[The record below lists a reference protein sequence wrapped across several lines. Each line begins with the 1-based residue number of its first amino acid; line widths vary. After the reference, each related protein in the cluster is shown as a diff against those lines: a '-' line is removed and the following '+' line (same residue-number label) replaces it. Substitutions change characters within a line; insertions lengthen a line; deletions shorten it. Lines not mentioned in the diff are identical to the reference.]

1 MFYSDN
7 LKNNNIKHCFFSRKN
22 GTSRGIYES
31 LNCGIGSKD
40 KKETVQKNLELVA
53 KAFNIEKKQLMLMI
67 KTHRSKVQFIDCKN
81 NESLILIHKDA
92 ARVGIGTV
100 SASAKLEISSSLSEN
115 IFLAGNASGSIT
127 VNKEGIIKISDFD
140 GTPTIT
146 SGGLYY
152 SSSNFFVGI

>member
-1 MFYSDN
+1 MA
-7 LKNNNIKHCFFSRKN
+7 KNVRIVPASGSIFFTAD
-22 GTSRGIYES
+22 GFDVT
-31 LNCGIGSKD
+31 GSVRLQ
-40 KKETVQKNLELVA
+40 TVGS
-53 KAFNIEKKQLMLMI
+53 IED
-67 KTHRSKVQFIDCKN
+67 VQFIDGKT
-81 NESLILIHKDA
+81 NESIILIHKDA

>member
-1 MFYSDN
+1 MA
-7 LKNNNIKHCFFSRKN
+7 KNIRIVPASGSIFFTAD
-22 GTSRGIYES
+22 GFDVT
-31 LNCGIGSKD
+31 GSIRLQ
-40 KKETVQKNLELVA
+40 TVGSTEN
-53 KAFNIEKKQLMLMI
+53 
-67 KTHRSKVQFIDCKN
+67 VQFIDGEN

-100 SASAKLEISSSLSEN
+100 SASAKLEVSSSLSEN

-127 VNKEGIIKISDFD
+127 VNNEGIIKISDFD

>member
-1 MFYSDN
+1 MA
-7 LKNNNIKHCFFSRKN
+7 KNIRIVPAS
-22 GTSRGIYES
+22 GSIYFTAD
-31 LNCGIGSKD
+31 GYDVTGSIRLQ
-40 KKETVQKNLELVA
+40 TVGSTED
-53 KAFNIEKKQLMLMI
+53 
-67 KTHRSKVQFIDCKN
+67 VQFIDGKN

-100 SASAKLEISSSLSEN
+100 SSSAKLEISSSLSEN

-127 VNKEGIIKISDFD
+127 VNKEGIVKISDFD

>member
-1 MFYSDN
+1 MA
-7 LKNNNIKHCFFSRKN
+7 KNVRIVPASGSIFFTAD
-22 GTSRGIYES
+22 GFDVT
-31 LNCGIGSKD
+31 GSVRLQ
-40 KKETVQKNLELVA
+40 TVGSTED
-53 KAFNIEKKQLMLMI
+53 
-67 KTHRSKVQFIDCKN
+67 VQFIDGKN

-140 GTPTIT
+140 GTPTTT

>member
-1 MFYSDN
+1 MA
-7 LKNNNIKHCFFSRKN
+7 KNIRIVPAS
-22 GTSRGIYES
+22 GSIYFTAD
-31 LNCGIGSKD
+31 GYDVTGSIRLQ
-40 KKETVQKNLELVA
+40 TVVSTED
-53 KAFNIEKKQLMLMI
+53 
-67 KTHRSKVQFIDCKN
+67 VQFIDGKN

>member
-1 MFYSDN
+1 MA
-7 LKNNNIKHCFFSRKN
+7 KNIRIVPAS
-22 GTSRGIYES
+22 GSIYFTAD
-31 LNCGIGSKD
+31 GYDVTGSIRLQ
-40 KKETVQKNLELVA
+40 TVGSTED
-53 KAFNIEKKQLMLMI
+53 
-67 KTHRSKVQFIDCKN
+67 VQFIDGKN

-100 SASAKLEISSSLSEN
+100 SASAKLEISSSLDEN

-140 GTPTIT
+140 GTPTTT

>member
-1 MFYSDN
+1 MA
-7 LKNNNIKHCFFSRKN
+7 KNIRIVPAS
-22 GTSRGIYES
+22 GSIYFTAD
-31 LNCGIGSKD
+31 GYDVTGSIRLQ
-40 KKETVQKNLELVA
+40 TVGSTED
-53 KAFNIEKKQLMLMI
+53 
-67 KTHRSKVQFIDCKN
+67 VQFIDGKN

-100 SASAKLEISSSLSEN
+100 SSSAKLEISSSLSEN

>member
-1 MFYSDN
+1 MA
-7 LKNNNIKHCFFSRKN
+7 KNIRIVPAS
-22 GTSRGIYES
+22 GSIYFTAD
-31 LNCGIGSKD
+31 GYDVTGSIRLQ
-40 KKETVQKNLELVA
+40 TVGSTED
-53 KAFNIEKKQLMLMI
+53 
-67 KTHRSKVQFIDCKN
+67 VQFIDGKN

-100 SASAKLEISSSLSEN
+100 SASAKLEVSSSLSEN

>member
-1 MFYSDN
+1 MA
-7 LKNNNIKHCFFSRKN
+7 KNIRILPAS
-22 GTSRGIYES
+22 GSIY
-31 LNCGIGSKD
+31 CTADGYDVTGSIRLQ
-40 KKETVQKNLELVA
+40 TVGS
-53 KAFNIEKKQLMLMI
+53 
-67 KTHRSKVQFIDCKN
+67 TDDVQFIDGKN

>member
-1 MFYSDN
+1 MA
-7 LKNNNIKHCFFSRKN
+7 KNIRIVPAS
-22 GTSRGIYES
+22 GSIY
-31 LNCGIGSKD
+31 LTADGYDVTGSIRLQ
-40 KKETVQKNLELVA
+40 TVGSTED
-53 KAFNIEKKQLMLMI
+53 
-67 KTHRSKVQFIDCKN
+67 VQFIDGEN

-100 SASAKLEISSSLSEN
+100 SASAKLEVSSSLSEN

-127 VNKEGIIKISDFD
+127 VNNEGIIKISDFD

>member
-1 MFYSDN
+1 MA
-7 LKNNNIKHCFFSRKN
+7 KNIRIVPAS
-22 GTSRGIYES
+22 GSIYFTAD
-31 LNCGIGSKD
+31 GYDVTGSIRLQ
-40 KKETVQKNLELVA
+40 TVGSTED
-53 KAFNIEKKQLMLMI
+53 
-67 KTHRSKVQFIDCKN
+67 VQFIDGKN
-81 NESLILIHKDA
+81 NESLILIHRDA

>member
-1 MFYSDN
+1 MA
-7 LKNNNIKHCFFSRKN
+7 KNIRIVPAS
-22 GTSRGIYES
+22 GSIY
-31 LNCGIGSKD
+31 LTADGYDITGSIRLQ
-40 KKETVQKNLELVA
+40 TVGSTED
-53 KAFNIEKKQLMLMI
+53 
-67 KTHRSKVQFIDCKN
+67 VQFIDGEN

-100 SASAKLEISSSLSEN
+100 SASAKLEVSSSLSEN

>member
-1 MFYSDN
+1 MA
-7 LKNNNIKHCFFSRKN
+7 KNIRIVPASGSIFFTAD
-22 GTSRGIYES
+22 GFDVT
-31 LNCGIGSKD
+31 GSIRLQ
-40 KKETVQKNLELVA
+40 TVGSTEN
-53 KAFNIEKKQLMLMI
+53 
-67 KTHRSKVQFIDCKN
+67 VQFIDGEN

-140 GTPTIT
+140 GTPTTT

>member
-1 MFYSDN
+1 MA
-7 LKNNNIKHCFFSRKN
+7 KNIRIVPAS
-22 GTSRGIYES
+22 GSIYFTAD
-31 LNCGIGSKD
+31 GYDVTGSIRLQ
-40 KKETVQKNLELVA
+40 TVGSTED
-53 KAFNIEKKQLMLMI
+53 
-67 KTHRSKVQFIDCKN
+67 VQFIDGKN

-152 SSSNFFVGI
+152 SSSNFFVGV

>member
-1 MFYSDN
+1 MA
-7 LKNNNIKHCFFSRKN
+7 KNIRIVPAS
-22 GTSRGIYES
+22 GSIYFTAD
-31 LNCGIGSKD
+31 GYDVTGSIRLQ
-40 KKETVQKNLELVA
+40 TVGSTED
-53 KAFNIEKKQLMLMI
+53 
-67 KTHRSKVQFIDCKN
+67 VQFIDGKN

-115 IFLAGNASGSIT
+115 IFLAGNPRGSIT

-152 SSSNFFVGI
+152 SSSNFFVGF